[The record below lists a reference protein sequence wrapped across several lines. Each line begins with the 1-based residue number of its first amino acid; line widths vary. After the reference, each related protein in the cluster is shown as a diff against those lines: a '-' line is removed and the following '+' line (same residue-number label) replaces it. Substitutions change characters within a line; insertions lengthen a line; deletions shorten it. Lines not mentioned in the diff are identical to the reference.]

1 MAKNYLKRFMGWDT
15 GSKNNLFLWARL
27 KLTFLYVLI
36 IAVILAAFSVGLY
49 FSLQKNIK
57 DTIDEEFKGHDS
69 RQAAIQK
76 TDAQVKEAFVIG
88 NVILLIV
95 SGGLA
100 FFLARKNLR
109 PIENTLEEQR
119 RFTANASHDLRT
131 PLTIMKTD
139 CEVILRKSKVD
150 FEEFRV
156 LVKSN
161 IEEIDRM
168 SRMVEQLLFL
178 SRNNAMPNQQLGQ
191 IALGK
196 LAETIV
202 ENFQSLAKN
211 KNVALVL
218 VEIAEGNIK
227 GSQLD
232 LEKLFFNLFK
242 NAIDYTPPGGKV
254 EVMVKKNKNQME
266 LTVRDTGIGISV
278 EDLPH
283 ITEAFYKADKARS
296 EEAGGSGLGLS
307 IIKEIVESHR
317 GKLVIN
323 SKLNVGT
330 EIKASFPILSV

>member
-1 MAKNYLKRFMGWDT
+1 MVKNYLKRFTVWAT

-57 DTIDEEFKGHDS
+57 DTIDEEFKGHNS

-76 TDAQVKEAFVIG
+76 TDTQVKEAFVIG

-109 PIENTLEEQR
+109 PIEETLEEQR

-131 PLTIMKTD
+131 PLSIMKTD
-139 CEVILRKSKVD
+139 CEVILRKNKADSQ
-150 FEEFRV
+150 EFRD
-156 LVKSN
+156 LVRSN
-161 IEEIDRM
+161 LEEIDRM

-178 SRNNAMPNQQLGQ
+178 SRNNAMPNQQLEQ

-196 LAETIV
+196 LAEKMV

-211 KNVALVL
+211 KGVSLIIS
-218 VEIAEGNIK
+218 EIADGSVKGNR
-227 GSQLD
+227 LD
-232 LEKLFFNLFK
+232 LEKLFFNLLK
-242 NAIDYTPPGGKV
+242 NAVDYTASGGKI
-254 EVMVKKNKNQME
+254 EVTVKRDKNQLE
-266 LTVRDTGIGISV
+266 VLVTDTGIGISK

-283 ITEAFYKADKARS
+283 ITEAFYRADKTRS
-296 EEAGGSGLGLS
+296 QETGGSGLGLS
-307 IIKEIVESHR
+307 IVKEIIRSHH
-317 GKLVIN
+317 GKLKID
-323 SKLNVGT
+323 SQLNVGT
-330 EIKASFPILSV
+330 KIRMSFTALSF